1 MDSKFVP
8 ATVVM
13 QDWPRN
19 LHMHAY
25 VINSMRRFVAALEL
39 VCNRSLGV
47 VDLLHTNSSSGT
59 TLVLCT
65 WAR

>member
-1 MDSKFVP
+1 
-8 ATVVM
+8 
-13 QDWPRN
+13 
-19 LHMHAY
+19 
-25 VINSMRRFVAALEL
+25 MRDQLNARFVAALEL